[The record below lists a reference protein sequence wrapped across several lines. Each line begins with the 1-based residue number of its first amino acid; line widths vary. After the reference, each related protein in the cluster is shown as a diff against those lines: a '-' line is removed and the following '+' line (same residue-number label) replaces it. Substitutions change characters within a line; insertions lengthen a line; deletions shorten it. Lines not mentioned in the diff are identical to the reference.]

1 METFRTT
8 FPTPPVPFGIAHTDQ
23 VLMVGS
29 CFTENIGARLVGHKF
44 PALVNPFGIVYNPVS
59 IARCL
64 ERLLAG
70 DRPFAAGELVF
81 QAGLWHSWECHGRL
95 SGPERDE
102 VLARLNAVY
111 RTASDFL
118 KKTNRLLLT
127 LGTAE
132 VFALRSTGEVVANC
146 HKAPA
151 SLFAERRLDVAETVA
166 ALETVLKTLKTRLPD
181 LQVVLTVSPVRHRR
195 NGPVANQRSKA
206 VLVLACAE
214 LCARLPDVFYFPA
227 YELLLDDL
235 RDYRFYGP
243 DLTHPN
249 DMAADYIW
257 RAFGET
263 FFHGETKILLEKIQK
278 IAAAAA
284 HRPVNPESAEHQTF
298 AAQQL
303 RAIAEL
309 QKAVPALD
317 FSAEAAF
324 FRQSGAAA

>member
-8 FPTPPVPFGIAHTDQ
+8 FPTPPAPFGIAHADR

-29 CFTENIGARLVGHKF
+29 CFTENIGVRLVGQKF

-59 IARCL
+59 IARSL

-70 DRPFAAGELVF
+70 DRPFSAGELVF
-81 QAGLWHSWECHGRL
+81 QAGLWHGWECHGRL

-102 VLARLNAVY
+102 VLARLNATY
-111 RTASDFL
+111 QAASDFL

-132 VFALRSTGEVVANC
+132 VFALRETGEIVANC

-151 SLFAERRLDVAETVA
+151 ALFAERRLSVAETVA
-166 ALETVLKTLKTRLPD
+166 ALETALQNLKTRLPD

-195 NGPVANQRSKA
+195 NGPVANQRGKA

-214 LCARLPDVFYFPA
+214 LCARLPGVFYFPA

-243 DLTHPN
+243 DLMHPN

-263 FFHGETKILLEKIQK
+263 FFREETIVLLEKIQK
-278 IAAAAA
+278 IAVAAG
-284 HRPVNPESAEHQTF
+284 HRPVNPQAAEHRAF

-303 RAIAEL
+303 QAIAEL
-309 QKAVPALD
+309 QKAAPALD
-317 FSAEAAF
+317 FSAEVGW
-324 FRQSGAAA
+324 FRQFAVF